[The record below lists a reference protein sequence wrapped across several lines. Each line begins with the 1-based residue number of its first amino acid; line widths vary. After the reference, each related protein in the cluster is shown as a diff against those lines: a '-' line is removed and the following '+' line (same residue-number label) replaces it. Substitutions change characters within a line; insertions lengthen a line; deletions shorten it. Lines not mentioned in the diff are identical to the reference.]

1 MNTYRRKKIGKSD
14 QISNLQSSFDCVCR
28 RIEAG
33 EGILMREAAMLHK
46 RCAHSEIMSHIN
58 VAINDKAEWADPEI
72 DFRHL
77 LNYLVKKM

>member
-1 MNTYRRKKIGKSD
+1 
-14 QISNLQSSFDCVCR
+14 
-28 RIEAG
+28 
-33 EGILMREAAMLHK
+33 MLHK